1 MGFDAIYIPKVNTL
15 EDGNGDS
22 VRLITLAIPD
32 WPPPPSPPPSIS
44 ADIVLPL
51 LLPLSLYRDP
61 RFHGYYVRVP
71 LRISVLATTIFHFI
85 PKPSSLHSVQRVT
98 EIRTLNILPAASP
111 CAEKLRQSDSRKR
124 FRNDGKI
131 LNWKIGSSR
140 FAGDVIQIQI
150 SLGRRSVGSVY
161 IQDLESN
168 AR

>member
-1 MGFDAIYIPKVNTL
+1 M
-15 EDGNGDS
+15 
-22 VRLITLAIPD
+22 
-32 WPPPPSPPPSIS
+32 
-44 ADIVLPL
+44 LPL

-98 EIRTLNILPAASP
+98 EIRTLNILPVASP

-161 IQDLESN
+161 ISN
-168 AR
+168 RTRDKSRIPVYTSPNFLFSSYSFFYTFLYVEINSDARSMVS